1 MWEDFDGKF
10 ISLLDSD
17 FGLAACTYARWCS
30 GSNYGTRR
38 QFGILREE
46 TDDLADAELPLSPH
60 YSEIPG
66 SNGNAAPQHQVR
78 IEAWIPG
85 NSCALGNWKR
95 RPARRGKTEDRRHVT
110 YAAPHTWT
118 ESAGLL
124 YKDAIL
130 ADQRLEQAEPFPLQ
144 LPRRRIDLHASGES
158 VLGSGGQVESWH
170 AEIYMLPAGWDE
182 TLKPLDR
189 ISPPGGHLP
198 LQPPG

>member
-10 ISLLDSD
+10 ISLLD
-17 FGLAACTYARWCS
+17 T
-30 GSNYGTRR
+30 YGTRR

-85 NSCALGNWKR
+85 SSCALGNWKR

-110 YAAPHTWT
+110 YAASHTWT

-124 YKDAIL
+124 YIDAIL

-158 VLGSGGQVESWH
+158 VLGLGGQVESWH
-170 AEIYMLPAGWDE
+170 AKIYMLPGWDE
-182 TLKPLDR
+182 TLKPSDR